1 MNSAPGN
8 LVLRRGF
15 PFASLRNIAQLPAL
29 HNDLLGRYTPRPY
42 ASTTPIA
49 WDWATLFDAHANRN
63 LEGTA
68 ARLSSTDR
76 DSQQA
81 VCAKATTCETAP
93 VRNKTRGQLKS
104 LDR

>member
-1 MNSAPGN
+1 MHAPSG
-8 LVLRRGF
+8 
-15 PFASLRNIAQLPAL
+15 AL
-29 HNDLLGRYTPRPY
+29 TPTTARPY
-42 ASTTPIA
+42 ASTTSIA
-49 WDWATLFDAHANRN
+49 WDWAILFDAHANRN
-63 LEGTA
+63 PEGTA
-68 ARLSSTDR
+68 SRLSSTDR